1 MFHDFVVLTN
11 AGSLSKTY
19 ASGLGMDFLRNGVK
33 QPQLMHLSVITPTH
47 NRLPFL
53 QEAVTSVQRSA
64 THPLDLSV
72 GHVVHEVG
80 STDGTRHWL
89 QSAPEAASLV
99 TLFSD
104 EKKGPSL
111 ARNEAIALSQGD
123 LLLPLDD
130 DDVLLQRTAYHFVH
144 ALTQEGTPA
153 DWAVSDFLRVDE
165 TGRYLPGEDYYG
177 WRFESVKEMLAAI
190 FSANHFIQGNVC
202 YRRTLF
208 DRVGGYDPSLSM
220 AEDLDLYVRFLLDGQ
235 LPRYVP
241 TVSHLHRMHRSNV
254 SKGVDA
260 DHYNDDMTRLYEKY
274 QRPLR
279 RLGVEL
285 QLIS

>member
-1 MFHDFVVLTN
+1 MY
-11 AGSLSKTY
+11 LSI
-19 ASGLGMDFLRNGVK
+19 
-33 QPQLMHLSVITPTH
+33 ITPTH
-47 NRLPFL
+47 NRLSFL
-53 QEAVTSVQRSA
+53 KEAVASVQRSS
-64 THPLDLSV
+64 TQPLDLPV
-72 GHVVHEVG
+72 EHVVHEVG
-80 STDGTRHWL
+80 STDSTRHWL
-89 QSAPEAASLV
+89 QTAPEAGSLV

-104 EKKGPSL
+104 EKKGPAP
-111 ARNEAIALSQGD
+111 ARNEAIAQSKGEF
-123 LLLPLDD
+123 LLPLDD
-130 DDVLLQRTAYHFVH
+130 DDLLLQRTAYHFAY
-144 ALTQEGTPA
+144 ALTQDGPPA

-177 WRFESVKEMLAAI
+177 WRFGSVKEMLAAI

-202 YRRTLF
+202 YRRSLF
-208 DRVGGYDPSLSM
+208 DRVGGYDPNLAM

-254 SKGVDA
+254 SKGVNA

-274 QRPLR
+274 EGPLQ

-285 QLIS
+285 QLLG